1 LIRGLDLKDLPA
13 VRVAAETLAAKMY
26 PELIPAVDRE
36 HELLRDLC
44 LGTNHYAR
52 VIGEV
57 GDPDAVL
64 LAQTGDNLWAARRHA
79 TILLWHSVKPGAGYA
94 LLTDFVKW
102 VKGQKHVVV
111 AGFID
116 DFDMDARIAVLLRR
130 AGFIQRGGAHV
141 YFPGGSK
148 WVVS

>member
-1 LIRGLDLKDLPA
+1 MELKDLPA
-13 VRVAAETLAAKMY
+13 VRIAAEALAAKIY
-26 PELIPAVDRE
+26 PELIPAVDRTHAILME
-36 HELLRDLC
+36 TR
-44 LGTNHYAR
+44 TNSHHYAK
-52 VIGEV
+52 VVGDI

-64 LAQTGDNLWAARRHA
+64 IARTGDNLWAARRHA

-94 LLTDFVKW
+94 LLVDFVKW

-116 DFDMDARIAVLLRR
+116 DFCMDTRLVAILRR
-130 AGFIQRGGAHV
+130 AGFIQRGGAYV

-148 WVVS
+148 WVDS

>member
-1 LIRGLDLKDLPA
+1 MRG
-13 VRVAAETLAAKMY
+13 AAEALAAQMY
-26 PELIPAVDRE
+26 PELKPAIDLE
-36 HELLRDLC
+36 SALLRDLASSSQ
-44 LGTNHYAR
+44 HYAK

-64 LAQTGDNLWAARRHA
+64 LAQTGGNLWALHRHA

-94 LLTDFVKW
+94 LLVDFVKW

-116 DFDMDARIAVLLRR
+116 DFGMDARIGVLLRR
-130 AGFIQRGGAHV
+130 AGFIQRGGAWV
-141 YFPGGSK
+141 FFPGGAK
-148 WVVS
+148 